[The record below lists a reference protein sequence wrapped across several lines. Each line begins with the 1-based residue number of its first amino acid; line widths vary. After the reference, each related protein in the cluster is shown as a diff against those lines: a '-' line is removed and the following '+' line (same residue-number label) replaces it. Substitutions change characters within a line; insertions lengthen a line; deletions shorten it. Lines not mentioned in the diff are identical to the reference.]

1 MSETLTKVERL
12 LKKFEGN
19 TDQEGMI
26 WIDDAVRVVKEW
38 LQQKRVEYLLK
49 NPRMWAHTTIDELLE
64 EIIEG

>member
-26 WIDDAVRVVKEW
+26 WIDDAVKYCRDWTGQEDS
-38 LQQKRVEYLLK
+38 E
-49 NPRMWAHTTIDELLE
+49 T
-64 EIIEG
+64 